1 MISKKTQK
9 QIKHRR
15 MLEAIADKHYSEF
28 TDHELVVII
37 NRCIGI
43 LKERLIRD
51 EFINFNVTTKE
62 LSVLKT
68 YRKRILEPVTETYI
82 TEEGR
87 HRVLDVV
94 HSFFKVITKGFGE
107 AKSLLYIYKVNKKLD
122 YDRKNSSNRN

>member
-15 MLEAIADKHYSEF
+15 MLEAKEDKHYSEF
-28 TDHELVVII
+28 TDHELVVTI
-37 NRCIGI
+37 NRCVDI

-68 YRKRILEPVTETYI
+68 YRKKKHLEPVTETYL
-82 TEEGR
+82 TE
-87 HRVLDVV
+87 D
-94 HSFFKVITKGFGE
+94 ICYGE
-107 AKSLLYIYKVNKKLD
+107 KIKF
-122 YDRKNSSNRN
+122 

>member
-1 MISKKTQK
+1 MVSKKTQK

-15 MLEAIADKHYSEF
+15 MLEAKVNKHYSEF
-28 TDHELVVII
+28 TDHELVITI

-43 LKERLIRD
+43 LKERLIRG

-82 TEEGR
+82 TEDD
-87 HRVLDVV
+87 VLP
-94 HSFFKVITKGFGE
+94 F
-107 AKSLLYIYKVNKKLD
+107 
-122 YDRKNSSNRN
+122 

>member
-1 MISKKTQK
+1 MVSKKTQK

-15 MLEAIADKHYSEF
+15 MLEEKVDEHYSEF
-28 TDHELVVII
+28 TDHELVVTI

-62 LSVLKT
+62 LSILKT

-82 TEEGR
+82 TEDD
-87 HRVLDVV
+87 VLP
-94 HSFFKVITKGFGE
+94 F
-107 AKSLLYIYKVNKKLD
+107 
-122 YDRKNSSNRN
+122 

>member
-15 MLEAIADKHYSEF
+15 MLEAKADKHYGEF
-28 TDHELVVII
+28 TDHELVITI

-62 LSVLKT
+62 LSVIKT
-68 YRKRILEPVTETYI
+68 YRKKKHLEPVTETYI
-82 TEEGR
+82 TEDD
-87 HRVLDVV
+87 VLP
-94 HSFFKVITKGFGE
+94 F
-107 AKSLLYIYKVNKKLD
+107 
-122 YDRKNSSNRN
+122 

>member
-1 MISKKTQK
+1 MVSKKTQK

-15 MLEAIADKHYSEF
+15 MLEAKEDKHYSEF
-28 TDHELVVII
+28 TDHELVVTI

-68 YRKRILEPVTETYI
+68 YRKKIHLEPVTETYL
-82 TEEGR
+82 TE
-87 HRVLDVV
+87 D
-94 HSFFKVITKGFGE
+94 ICYGE
-107 AKSLLYIYKVNKKLD
+107 KIKF
-122 YDRKNSSNRN
+122 

>member
-1 MISKKTQK
+1 MVSKKTQK

-15 MLEAIADKHYSEF
+15 MLEAKVDEHYNEF
-28 TDHELVVII
+28 TDHELVVTI

-82 TEEGR
+82 TEDD
-87 HRVLDVV
+87 VLP
-94 HSFFKVITKGFGE
+94 F
-107 AKSLLYIYKVNKKLD
+107 
-122 YDRKNSSNRN
+122 

>member
-1 MISKKTQK
+1 MVSKKTQK

-15 MLEAIADKHYSEF
+15 MLEAKANKHYNEF
-28 TDHELVVII
+28 TDHELVVTI

-82 TEEGR
+82 TEDD
-87 HRVLDVV
+87 VLP
-94 HSFFKVITKGFGE
+94 F
-107 AKSLLYIYKVNKKLD
+107 
-122 YDRKNSSNRN
+122 

>member
-1 MISKKTQK
+1 MVSKKTQK

-15 MLEAIADKHYSEF
+15 MLEAKENKHYNEF
-28 TDHELVVII
+28 TDHELVVTI

-68 YRKRILEPVTETYI
+68 YRKKIHLEPVTETYL
-82 TEEGR
+82 TE
-87 HRVLDVV
+87 D
-94 HSFFKVITKGFGE
+94 ICYGE
-107 AKSLLYIYKVNKKLD
+107 KIKF
-122 YDRKNSSNRN
+122 

>member
-9 QIKHRR
+9 QIKYRR
-15 MLEAIADKHYSEF
+15 MLEAKENKHYNEF
-28 TDHELVVII
+28 TDHELVVTI

-62 LSVLKT
+62 LSILKT

-82 TEEGR
+82 TEDD
-87 HRVLDVV
+87 VLP
-94 HSFFKVITKGFGE
+94 F
-107 AKSLLYIYKVNKKLD
+107 
-122 YDRKNSSNRN
+122 